1 MLDFAVDRTFQC
13 LKIYFG
19 TYFEEH
25 LFLKL
30 SLTVNSC
37 LLIDII
43 SSGFPIP
50 PILWLF
56 LPLVLRSLLEEQP
69 LVLAVI

>member
-1 MLDFAVDRTFQC
+1 MLNFAVDWTFQC

-30 SLTVNSC
+30 SLNVNSC

-43 SSGFPIP
+43 SSGVPIP

-56 LPLVLRSLLEEQP
+56 LPLVLPPLLEEQP
-69 LVLAVI
+69 LPLAVM